1 MDRGMH
7 FPSKLRC
14 KGPLRRVCTTSL
26 LTSRGRKTK
35 TASTRGSQ
43 LRERQGRPSRPCLSS
58 VNDRKEAATA
68 GQLSVVEVDE
78 AEWNRVRGLAEKS
91 MFSACTALLYLI
103 GFSFRLEGYMGYL
116 LPLPIILM
124 GVRHGA
130 KSSWSTL
137 ALISI
142 LQIVLFGPVRA
153 ASFVCTHG
161 FYSAVLAT
169 FWSGSKREAQG
180 QQKKTWLGILLVT
193 AAARAG
199 GLIASI
205 FVFSWVIGENILS
218 LIFSGI
224 ENLVEQV
231 FSVLGLP
238 YLTFPLPRGLLA
250 GTFCTLAILSSIF
263 YVAVIY
269 IMHSSVLFKMGY
281 KVPLPKFLAK
291 RLLKK
296 RY

>member
-1 MDRGMH
+1 M
-7 FPSKLRC
+7 
-14 KGPLRRVCTTSL
+14 
-26 LTSRGRKTK
+26 
-35 TASTRGSQ
+35 
-43 LRERQGRPSRPCLSS
+43 
-58 VNDRKEAATA
+58 
-68 GQLSVVEVDE
+68 
-78 AEWNRVRGLAEKS
+78 
-91 MFSACTALLYLI
+91 
-103 GFSFRLEGYMGYL
+103 
-116 LPLPIILM
+116 
-124 GVRHGA
+124 
-130 KSSWSTL
+130 
-137 ALISI
+137 
-142 LQIVLFGPVRA
+142 RA